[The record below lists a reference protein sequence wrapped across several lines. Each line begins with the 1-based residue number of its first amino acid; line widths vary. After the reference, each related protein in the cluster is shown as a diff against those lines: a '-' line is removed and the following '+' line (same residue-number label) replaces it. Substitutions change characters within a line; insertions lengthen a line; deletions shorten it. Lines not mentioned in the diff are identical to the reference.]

1 MDINNKILEKY
12 NEARKIALDE
22 LIAQA
27 LKILNQYKEDYEECI
42 IAMGEIYF
50 TLKRDKYPNHNFLFE
65 DLYCDNELTH
75 RYFKPLADII
85 ERWDDLLKLTGEGI
99 RFKANGVL
107 RYNW

>member
-27 LKILNQYKEDYEECI
+27 LKILNQYKEDYEECVI
-42 IAMGEIYF
+42 TMGEIYF

-65 DLYCDNELTH
+65 DLYFGDELTH

-85 ERWDDLLKLTGEGI
+85 KKWDDVFKLTNEGV

-107 RYNW
+107 NYNW